1 MAYLLGIYWPFVLLA
16 LAVGVAVG
24 WWNRDR
30 RDVVDDV
37 TAWLEDGASSGD
49 LAFLEVWGLLLVA
62 FALGGAIGTLLY
74 MGSRS
79 VRWATRRS
87 PSPMRSPTAWTHSA
101 TFSDGAAT
109 PASIA
114 ITGRCRPT

>member
-37 TAWLEDGASSGD
+37 TAWLEDGQV
-49 LAFLEVWGLLLVA
+49 E
-62 FALGGAIGTLLY
+62 
-74 MGSRS
+74 R
-79 VRWATRRS
+79 
-87 PSPMRSPTAWTHSA
+87 
-101 TFSDGAAT
+101 
-109 PASIA
+109 
-114 ITGRCRPT
+114 